1 MGNLLFNL
9 NMKDT
14 IYLSVFG
21 LNLALINELK
31 AIINIALQEK
41 YEISWTHLADSKLQ
55 LLLINED
62 FINIPH
68 IEQMDKKKSD
78 SAYKEI

>member
-1 MGNLLFNL
+1 
-9 NMKDT
+9 MKDT

-68 IEQMDKKKSD
+68 IEQMDKK
-78 SAYKEI
+78 IRFCV

>member
-68 IEQMDKKKSD
+68 IRSLAKVKNCL
-78 SAYKEI
+78 Y

>member
-1 MGNLLFNL
+1 
-9 NMKDT
+9 MKDT

-41 YEISWTHLADSKLQ
+41 YEISWTHIADSKLQ

-68 IEQMDKKKSD
+68 IEQMDKN
-78 SAYKEI
+78 IFRFCL